1 MNITHRSG
9 LCADPVVSPQDR
21 SSPRR
26 REGATSRFERRCDG
40 SHGSNDNTGS
50 EGSERTFSLTG
61 EHVARVSGPAD
72 VLRWLRVWHARQEV
86 NWDGASALRVVVH
99 GGVLDTLVVEA
110 RRGRLGITVSLLCV
124 RLTMFRRLLAR
135 RGQFSRALTARI
147 KLPVTVE
154 VEARYVP

>member
-1 MNITHRSG
+1 MNIIHRSG
-9 LCADPVVSPQDR
+9 LRADPVGSLQDR
-21 SSPRR
+21 SPSRR
-26 REGATSRFERRCDG
+26 GEGATSRFQRRCDG
-40 SHGSNDNTGS
+40 SNGGQGN
-50 EGSERTFSLTG
+50 EREARAFSLAG
-61 EHVARVSGPAD
+61 ESIACVSGPAE
-72 VLRWLRVWHARQEV
+72 VLRWLRAWHARQEV

-124 RLTMFRRLLAR
+124 QLTMFRRLLAR
-135 RGQFSRALTARI
+135 RGHFSRALTARM